1 MLALPIVERHAALFR
16 DNMPD
21 PYPLANQIV
30 PSQDLLGYNVFGNG
44 FTYPLYRADF
54 LQRIVYIPF
63 TTSDSCEQVAQAMET
78 RGTRY
83 LLVAPEHTEDD
94 KIALLRAC
102 AEAGDVIQE
111 RARGLYVV
119 KR

>member
-1 MLALPIVERHAALFR
+1 MLALPLRERDAALFR
-16 DNMPD
+16 DNIPD

-54 LQRIVYIPF
+54 SQRIVYIPF
-63 TTSDSCEQVAQAMET
+63 TNSSSCEHVAEAMEA

-94 KIALLRAC
+94 KIALLQAC
-102 AEAGDVIQE
+102 ADAGNVIQE